1 MGRLIISQS
10 SKQKKPCQPG
20 ILYWG
25 KLSFKREGKMK
36 TLPDKQ
42 KMTLLPLD
50 LLCKTW
56 PRELFLQDEM
66 TVDSNFSAI

>member
-1 MGRLIISQS
+1 
-10 SKQKKPCQPG
+10 
-20 ILYWG
+20 
-25 KLSFKREGKMK
+25 MK